1 MIKYQLDESNFP
13 SSFVSFSFFSLRR
26 VTVQQPPCHQLN
38 RSLNQRENWTLARR
52 KKKKKKRERKK
63 GRKKNES
70 KRAKNEE
77 EKKREKVM
85 RGSMESRRFRHF
97 WQRARSCR
105 LRLSTACQITLK
117 PRTCRACSLDV
128 HTYTRDRG
136 AYTTRSRNII
146 KPADGCERVGRM
158 FPVIYA
164 RTSDILFRVITPPRR
179 VWKVTSRGLCFAV
192 PPSTV
197 KWG

>member
-1 MIKYQLDESNFP
+1 
-13 SSFVSFSFFSLRR
+13 
-26 VTVQQPPCHQLN
+26 
-38 RSLNQRENWTLARR
+38 
-52 KKKKKKRERKK
+52 
-63 GRKKNES
+63 
-70 KRAKNEE
+70 
-77 EKKREKVM
+77 M

-164 RTSDILFRVITPPRR
+164 RTSDILFRVITPPPPKSMKSYFARSMFRR
-179 VWKVTSRGLCFAV
+179 APVDGEMG
-192 PPSTV
+192 V
-197 KWG
+197 KWGRGRERGTEGRLRVELHNQLLVI